1 MKMPRRHLISFF
13 AFAGLL
19 LSPASASAAAKVGL
33 VSSPVLVAR
42 GYSLILVAG
51 GKDVS
56 VILQKAKHGSSQ
68 SYLVSGTH
76 GATTVSSSLAAG
88 TVDANLGQY
97 GSVHLHFSP
106 GGGHPVVP
114 PTSCRLL
121 HPGRHVSGEL
131 TGTLHLDIGSYA
143 FNVSRL
149 PARAIKGATVNCA
162 KTPSRPSHGL
172 TLFQYGL
179 PSTAGTTSMS
189 WDKDAKGHLFELA
202 TLVRGKSTDPA
213 SLLAFIYAKA
223 PSSAL
228 TAATDMSSAQA
239 RAAGPY
245 LSGSVQFA
253 RTSPSFAANTAQG
266 SITGSF
272 SMQFDLLG
280 TQHVPNP
287 AQGIL
292 SSS

>member
-1 MKMPRRHLISFF
+1 MKSARRHLVSLF
-13 AFAGLL
+13 ALAALL
-19 LSPASASAAAKVGL
+19 ASPASASAAAKVGL
-33 VSSPVLVAR
+33 VSSAVQVAR

-56 VILQKAKHGSSQ
+56 VSLQKAKQGSSQ

-76 GATTVSSSLAAG
+76 GATTVGSSLAAG
-88 TVDANLGQY
+88 TVDANLGLY

-106 GGGHPVVP
+106 GGGHAVVP
-114 PTSCRLL
+114 PPSCKLV
-121 HPGRHVSGEL
+121 HPGRYVSGEL
-131 TGTLHLDIGSYA
+131 TGTLHLNIGSHA
-143 FNVSRL
+143 FNLSRL
-149 PARAIKGATVNCA
+149 PARAIKGATVSCA
-162 KTPSRPSHGL
+162 KPPSRPSHGL

-179 PSTAGTTSMS
+179 PGTGSMS
-189 WDKDAKGHLFELA
+189 WDQDVKGHLFELA
-202 TLVRGKSTDPA
+202 MLARGKSTDPA

-223 PSSAL
+223 PGSAL
-228 TAATDMSSAQA
+228 TATPDLSSAQA

-253 RTSPSFAANTAQG
+253 RTIPALSGNTSQG

-280 TQHVPNP
+280 SQVMPNP